1 MIQRV
6 VKQIRDDWRPLRPLP
21 AGSTAPPLVDEDF
34 YEDEVGELEAPLF
47 FVRNSILNVTAKR
60 ILSQKIHVTAAG
72 NPAAIACGRVEIEAC
87 ESLGSVLPDV
97 ELLCKFCKNARPD
110 VIF

>member
-6 VKQIRDDWRPLRPLP
+6 VKQIKDDWQHLKPLP
-21 AGSTAPPLVDEDF
+21 AGSISLLVIDEDF
-34 YEDEVGELEAPLF
+34 SEDEVGELDAPLF
-47 FVRNSILNVTAKR
+47 FVRISIVNATAKR

-87 ESLGSVLPDV
+87 EPLGSVLPDV

-110 VIF
+110 LKF